1 LRVGRLHSPRRH
13 ELAPVRGGPAQA
25 WRRVVSH
32 GAAFAALLALLL
44 APLHLCCVHHSVSS
58 AASFEAALG
67 PGAQVVLCAHGED
80 SRDRQDRAPVSPGQD
95 HCPGCHLVN
104 GVALIHPLATAEAA
118 YAQSATEILAPPE
131 TLGFRAAT
139 KILAARPR
147 GPPVLI

>member
-1 LRVGRLHSPRRH
+1 MRVGRLHSPRRR
-13 ELAPVRGGPAQA
+13 ELASVRGGVAQA
-25 WRRVVSH
+25 LQRAVSH

-67 PGAQVVLCAHGED
+67 PGAQLALCAHGEAD
-80 SRDRQDRAPVSPGQD
+80 GDRQDQAPGSPGQD
-95 HCPGCHLVN
+95 HCPACHLLS
-104 GVALIHPLATAEAA
+104 GAALIPPLATAEAA

-139 KILAARPR
+139 AILAARPR